1 MPKLLRSELKSIV
14 KECLVE
20 ILSEGIG
27 SSSHSEPHQVN
38 NNRHKTKATAKR
50 KSYLDSIKHEV
61 KEKKRLDPSK
71 TNLTNDP
78 VLNELLADTAST
90 TLQEQLAA
98 DSKRRMSDMTRPAD
112 AAAPPQ
118 RSAAA

>member
-27 SSSHSEPHQVN
+27 SGTVN
-38 NNRHKTKATAKR
+38 EVHKTHNNKHKIKEQTKR
-50 KSYLDSIKHEV
+50 KSYLDSIKHV
-61 KEKKRLDPSK
+61 PREKKQIPLSK

-78 VLNELLADTAST
+78 ILNELLADTAST
-90 TLQEQLAA
+90 TLQEQ
-98 DSKRRMSDMTRPAD
+98 
-112 AAAPPQ
+112 
-118 RSAAA
+118 